1 MVKKF
6 IYNVVPLTFVQ
17 TFHLMPNTETYT
29 QFFNA
34 VKESIANKTFAKLTL
49 AKTIGQPELQNIY
62 IRTAV
67 EDGVLKLSVT
77 HKIYNEGLQEI
88 EKIVNLDQLEN
99 EAIPYI
105 NNPFMSVLLFTT
117 EADITMKLNKKRV
130 ASITEQPPTFKNADA
145 VLLEFY
151 NSK

>member
-1 MVKKF
+1 
-6 IYNVVPLTFVQ
+6 
-17 TFHLMPNTETYT
+17 MPNTETYT

-67 EDGVLKLSVT
+67 EDGVLKLSVI

-88 EKIVNLDQLEN
+88 EKIVDLDELET

-130 ASITEQPPTFKNADA
+130 ASITEQPPTFKNADP
-145 VLLEFY
+145 VLLGF
-151 NSK
+151 